1 MSSPGLFFAGIR
13 ALQDRPQLDNFA
25 RPISNESPAGQQN
38 FGKHGTLNMQLGPS
52 MLSFVLLLQDS
63 KGCPSLFWP
72 SASASTSRQTMSLW
86 KTLLENCHRP
96 QGTAVLKGKKF
107 TSGKKTS
114 QPVLKVIT
122 CYSHA
127 SISPVSSRE
136 RLRSDKASHG
146 DAARMVVDS
155 QTEDEDDDSGSDTDD
170 DDILLKP
177 CLAQE

>member
-1 MSSPGLFFAGIR
+1 MDISRKLANTKSTRNQPKRNWSRPSLEGFAG
-13 ALQDRPQLDNFA
+13 
-25 RPISNESPAGQQN
+25 
-38 FGKHGTLNMQLGPS
+38 K
-52 MLSFVLLLQDS
+52 LSQ
-63 KGCPSLFWP
+63 
-72 SASASTSRQTMSLW
+72 ASRH
-86 KTLLENCHRP
+86 CR
-96 QGTAVLKGKKF
+96 LKGKKF